1 MKSLFLFNKGQRN
14 GILLLLILIIS
25 SLIFYHF
32 IDLSDEEVLNLN
44 SPEILALQK
53 ELDSL
58 HLAHAEDKKPKIFPF
73 NPNFLTDY
81 RGYSLGMS
89 NEEIDRLL
97 AFRGKGNW
105 VNSPEDFQ
113 KATGVSDSLLSVLK
127 PYLKFPD
134 FKRNTTSAK
143 SAFPSEILTHS
154 EKIDLNLAT
163 EDQLREIRGIGEVLS
178 KRIISFRDRLGGFSH
193 ENQLYAVYGLD
204 SLVIQ
209 RALQRF
215 AVKTP
220 KEIQRMNINTASASD
235 ISTIPGISFDQGKKI
250 WEFRKLRGRISDLE
264 ELLKIEEI
272 SEFKFRVIQ
281 LYLFA
286 E

>member
-134 FKRNTTSAK
+134 FKRN
-143 SAFPSEILTHS
+143 
-154 EKIDLNLAT
+154 
-163 EDQLREIRGIGEVLS
+163 
-178 KRIISFRDRLGGFSH
+178 
-193 ENQLYAVYGLD
+193 
-204 SLVIQ
+204 
-209 RALQRF
+209 
-215 AVKTP
+215 
-220 KEIQRMNINTASASD
+220 
-235 ISTIPGISFDQGKKI
+235 
-250 WEFRKLRGRISDLE
+250 
-264 ELLKIEEI
+264 
-272 SEFKFRVIQ
+272 
-281 LYLFA
+281 
-286 E
+286 